1 MKMSTKTRYGTRL
14 MLELGLYYEQGPLL
28 LKDIARLE
36 DISEKYLSQIVIPLK
51 NAGLVNSF
59 RGARG
64 GYVLA
69 RQPAQ
74 INMREIVEVLEGG
87 ITLVDCVNRPTSCV
101 RISQCVT
108 RTLWDEMGQRMIQVL
123 EEFTLA
129 DLVEQCKTKNSKNI
143 VYSI

>member
-87 ITLVDCVNRPTSCV
+87 ITLVDCANRPTSCV